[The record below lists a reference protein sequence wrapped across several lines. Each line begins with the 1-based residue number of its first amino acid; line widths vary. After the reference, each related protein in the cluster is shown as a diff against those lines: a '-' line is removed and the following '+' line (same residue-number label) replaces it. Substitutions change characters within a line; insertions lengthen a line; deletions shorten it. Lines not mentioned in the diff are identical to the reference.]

1 MKFGQLQLKTSLT
14 LVVFLL
20 SALTLAAVGL
30 GWYGQQ
36 QTRAELDA
44 LISTGVEANTNVKNA
59 YVNALLAVNQ
69 IDAAIKVDNPQQRA
83 RELEAAD
90 RLLDTSRQ
98 RLKAFLDGSF
108 GEGTSGDVTKQI
120 LRETFGSYWAQAAEL
135 RSLADRQDVAA
146 YESLKRG
153 QARNAAKVIDSAFNK
168 FDAYVASSN
177 EALISTIDTR
187 FMQSLYVFGGLIAF
201 AILLALLASLTM
213 SRMVLRPLKRVGA
226 YFEHIAAGDLTQRI
240 EPPSHNE
247 IGMLYFALK
256 RMQDSLGRIVTTVR
270 HGMEQIND
278 GSQHIV
284 AGNTDLSSRTEEQA
298 AALQQTAASMEQL
311 ASTVKQNADNARQAN
326 QLAATASEVA
336 QRGGHAVGEVV
347 TTMQGI
353 SASSRKISEIVG
365 VIDSIAFQ
373 TNILA
378 LNAAVE
384 AARAGEQGK
393 GFAVVASE
401 VRALAQRSAQAA
413 KEIKGLIDD
422 SVKKVA
428 EGSSQV
434 ERAGATM
441 QEIVDS
447 VARVTDIMGEISA
460 ATTEQ
465 SSGIDQINGAVAQ
478 MDLVTQQNA
487 ALVQDAA
494 TSAASLREQVSH
506 VSDAVSVFK
515 TAEAQVIDV
524 PATQLASTPSRP
536 SLRHG
541 AEGEHRS
548 EGAKNTPETKSLEM
562 KGGGNDIRL
571 PSAQRPAAAQRAGA
585 TQRPEAT
592 QRAEATPRP
601 EATQPVKATPRPD
614 AAQRPAAQAPL
625 KQSKAGPGGGVA
637 GAVASTATPVKPQ
650 TPAGAR
656 AATPSPSPSPS
667 STEAPSTAFAK
678 AAAAATA
685 ARLSTNG
692 HRLPS
697 RADYSAASDDD
708 WVEF

>member
-1 MKFGQLQLKTSLT
+1 MKFRQLQLKTSLS

-20 SALTLAAVGL
+20 SALTLVAVGV
-30 GWYGQQ
+30 GWYGQH
-36 QTRAELDA
+36 QTRAD
-44 LISTGVEANTNVKNA
+44 ISVLVTTGVAANTNVKNA
-59 YVNALLAVNQ
+59 YVSALQAVDQ
-69 IDAAIKVDNPQQRA
+69 IDAAINVGSPQERTH
-83 RELEAAD
+83 ELKAAD
-90 RLLDTSRQ
+90 KLLDASRQ
-98 RLKAFLDGSF
+98 HFKAFLDNGPA
-108 GEGTSGDVTKQI
+108 GEGTSDDAMKQN
-120 LRETFGSYWAQAAEL
+120 LRAAFDAYWAQAAEL
-135 RSLADRQDVAA
+135 RSLADRRDVAA
-146 YESLKRG
+146 YDSLKGGRAG
-153 QARNAAKVIDSAFNK
+153 NAAKVVGAAITK
-168 FDAYVASSN
+168 FDAYVVSSN
-177 EALISTIDTR
+177 EAVASAIDKR
-187 FMQSLYVFGGLIAF
+187 FKQSHYVFIALIAF
-201 AILLALLASLTM
+201 AILLALVASLTL

-247 IGMLYFALK
+247 IGMLYVALK

-270 HGMEQIND
+270 HGMEQINH

-284 AGNTDLSSRTEEQA
+284 EGNTDLSSRTEQQA
-298 AALQQTAASMEQL
+298 AALQQTAASMEEL

-353 SASSRKISEIVG
+353 SASSRKISDIVG

-465 SSGIDQINGAVAQ
+465 SSGIDQINLAVAQ
-478 MDLVTQQNA
+478 MDFVTQQNA

-494 TSAASLREQVSH
+494 TSAASLREQVSY

-515 TAEAQVIDV
+515 TAEVQVIDV
-524 PATQLASTPSRP
+524 PATQLASMPSRP
-536 SLRHG
+536 SLRNG
-541 AEGEHRS
+541 AETERRPEDQKS
-548 EGAKNTPETKSLEM
+548 GAETKSLEM
-562 KGGGNDIRL
+562 KNGDKDIRL
-571 PSAQRPAAAQRAGA
+571 PGAQPSAAAQRPK
-585 TQRPEAT
+585 QE
-592 QRAEATPRP
+592 Q
-601 EATQPVKATPRPD
+601 RPD
-614 AAQRPAAQAPL
+614 AAQGPASQD
-625 KQSKAGPGGGVA
+625 KPGASGGVA
-637 GAVASTATPVKPQ
+637 DATVAKAAPIKP
-650 TPAGAR
+650 R
-656 AATPSPSPSPS
+656 AAT
-667 STEAPSTAFAK
+667 TTG
-678 AAAAATA
+678 AATA
-685 ARLSTNG
+685 SASSVAAASNPYAATGPTAATKLSPNG

-697 RADYSAASDDD
+697 RGDHAAASDDD

>member
-1 MKFGQLQLKTSLT
+1 MKFRQLQLKTSLS

-20 SALTLAAVGL
+20 SALTLAAVAV
-30 GWYGQQ
+30 GWYSQQ
-36 QTRAELDA
+36 ETRAEIDA
-44 LISTGVEANTNVKNA
+44 LIATGVEANTNVKNA

-90 RLLDTSRQ
+90 KLLDASRQ
-98 RLKAFLDGSF
+98 RLKAFLDDSKFEGGS
-108 GEGTSGDVTKQI
+108 SGNVTKQI
-120 LRETFGSYWAQAAEL
+120 LRETFGTYWAQAAEL
-135 RSLADRQDVAA
+135 RSIADRQDVAA
-146 YESLKRG
+146 YEALKRG

-168 FDAYVASSN
+168 FDAYVTSSN
-177 EALISTIDTR
+177 EALISTMDTR
-187 FMQSLYVFGGLIAF
+187 FMQSLYVFGGLIVF
-201 AILLALLASLTM
+201 AILLAVLASLTM
-213 SRMVLRPLKRVGA
+213 SRTVLRPLKRVGA
-226 YFEHIAAGDLTQRI
+226 YFEHIASGDLTQRI

-270 HGMEQIND
+270 QGMEHINQ

-284 AGNTDLSSRTEEQA
+284 AGNTDLSGRTEEQA

-336 QRGGHAVGEVV
+336 QRGGLAVGEVV

-353 SASSRKISEIVG
+353 SASSRKIADIVG

-393 GFAVVASE
+393 GFAVVAAE

-465 SSGIDQINGAVAQ
+465 SSGIDQINLAVAQ

-506 VSDAVSVFK
+506 VNDAVSVFK
-515 TAEAQVIDV
+515 TPEPQVIDV
-524 PATQLASTPSRP
+524 PATQLASTPTRP
-536 SLRHG
+536 SLRQA
-541 AEGEHRS
+541 AEPENRQ
-548 EGAKNTPETKSLEM
+548 ETAKLSAEVKSLDM
-562 KGGGNDIRL
+562 KGGSEDIRL
-571 PSAQRPAAAQRAGA
+571 PGVQRPAAAQRPSAA
-585 TQRPEAT
+585 AQRPE
-592 QRAEATPRP
+592 
-601 EATQPVKATPRPD
+601 
-614 AAQRPAAQAPL
+614 AAQRPATAQ
-625 KQSKAGPGGGVA
+625 GPDMQGNSGATA
-637 GAVASTATPVKPQ
+637 GAGGNASTTRF
-650 TPAGAR
+650 T
-656 AATPSPSPSPS
+656 
-667 STEAPSTAFAK
+667 AK
-678 AAAAATA
+678 ATAGAAATA
-685 ARLSTNG
+685 TPLKPRATAATSPVAAPAASAAFATAGATTATKLSTNG

-697 RADYSAASDDD
+697 RSDYVASDDD

>member
-1 MKFGQLQLKTSLT
+1 MRFGQLQLKTSLS

-20 SALTLAAVGL
+20 SALTLAAVAV
-30 GWYGQQ
+30 GWYSQQ
-36 QTRAELDA
+36 QTRAELDS
-44 LISTGVEANTNVKNA
+44 LIATGVAANTNVKNA

-69 IDAAIKVDNPQQRA
+69 IDAAIKVDNVQQRA

-90 RLLDTSRQ
+90 KLLETSRQ
-98 RLKAFLDGSF
+98 RLKAFLDGDNLA
-108 GEGTSGDVTKQI
+108 GTSGDVTKQI

-135 RSLADRQDVAA
+135 RGLADKQDVAA
-146 YESLKRG
+146 YEALKRG
-153 QARNAAKVIDSAFNK
+153 QARNAAKTIDSAFNK

-177 EALISTIDTR
+177 RDMVDTIDTR
-187 FMQSLYVFGGLIAF
+187 FMQSLYVFAGLIAV

-213 SRMVLRPLKRVGA
+213 SRTVLRPLKRVA
-226 YFEHIAAGDLTQRI
+226 SYFEHIAAGDLTQRI

-270 HGMEQIND
+270 QGMDQINH

-336 QRGGHAVGEVV
+336 QRGGNAVGEVV

-353 SASSRKISEIVG
+353 SASSRKISDIVG

-393 GFAVVASE
+393 GFAVVAAE

-428 EGSSQV
+428 EGSDQV

-441 QEIVDS
+441 QEIVAS

-465 SSGIDQINGAVAQ
+465 SSGIDQINLAVAQ
-478 MDLVTQQNA
+478 MDHVTQQNA
-487 ALVQDAA
+487 ALVEDAA
-494 TSAASLREQVSH
+494 HSAANLREQVSH

-515 TAEAQVIDV
+515 TPEPQVIDV
-524 PATQLASTPSRP
+524 PATQLASAPSRP
-536 SLRHG
+536 SLRQG
-541 AEGEHRS
+541 TDSVRR
-548 EGAKNTPETKSLEM
+548 PEAGRVGMADASSPDTKRAAD
-562 KGGGNDIRL
+562 NIRL
-571 PSAQRPAAAQRAGA
+571 PG
-585 TQRPEAT
+585 
-592 QRAEATPRP
+592 TPRP
-601 EATQPVKATPRPD
+601 ETP
-614 AAQRPAAQAPL
+614 ANVG
-625 KQSKAGPGGGVA
+625 KAGAGTAAADNAAARAAGIRPGT
-637 GAVASTATPVKPQ
+637 STATASAT
-650 TPAGAR
+650 TPSRSTAPITANTPTRAAR
-656 AATPSPSPSPS
+656 ATTGTTAT
-667 STEAPSTAFAK
+667 TATT
-678 AAAAATA
+678 AATA
-685 ARLSTNG
+685 NRMNRSASAPAAASTLATNG

-697 RADYSAASDDD
+697 RGDQTAASDDD